1 MPTLPRIFNWG
12 NKIKNMDNDLYNQLS
27 KSYTDIADVL
37 NTKVSKRVILDQD
50 PPASDQINKNY
61 DIGDVW
67 VRTDADKAWM
77 MTSRTSDIAVT
88 WTLIT

>member
-12 NKIKNMDNDLYNQLS
+12 NKIKSMDNDLYNQLS
-27 KSYTDIADVL
+27 KSYTDTADVL

-50 PPASDQINKNY
+50 PPASAQINKNY